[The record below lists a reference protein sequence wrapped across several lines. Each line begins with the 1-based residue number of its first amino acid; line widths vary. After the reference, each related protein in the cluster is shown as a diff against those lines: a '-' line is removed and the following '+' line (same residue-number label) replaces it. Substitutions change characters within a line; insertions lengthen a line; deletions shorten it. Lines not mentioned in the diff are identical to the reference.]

1 MIKSLFNY
9 SFRNKNFST
18 NSIKFPVNKDIKQ
31 VMPLDNNKNEAII
44 NNNINYP
51 FKTLTENQFKV
62 LQMKLAQLDLHNKL
76 LLTINKNIYNHP
88 HQKVNDKM
96 GNSINQSIIYNF
108 SKYSSVRQGKTN
120 NNISLIGPI
129 STKNPSRLGIIN
141 FAVKIIKSVFDSL
154 YCLISRPQFINKHDK
169 LIVRILYYQNNI
181 NKNPLFSNNNAN
193 SILRSEAA
201 LPHLSKEITDS
212 THKESMKEKMLFSI
226 FGNKFY
232 SNQIA
237 KNIRIKNFINS
248 LNVLP
253 SSPEVVAEKIN
264 CKDSLNNSII
274 NKKINSSLIMP
285 SIRKTGKIKIN
296 THAYLL
302 RKLIKTNNLDYLSTK
317 RLNILRTTSNKL
329 LMGRLIK
336 ILNNHNNKNVELIG
350 TMTGKLLN
358 PVNKNHLE
366 KVIEGVYDP
375 LTSLRVA
382 GQGSKSILTSAMCSS
397 VQDGEN
403 INQNLFSNKNL
414 RSTDNILPKLINKIN
429 KNLINLK
436 SQFIKNDKD
445 VINFIYQ
452 NIIHQSSIS
461 LLNSSAAATNLKI
474 NRVHNLLLKLNRQLF
489 LSRFLLNKNNSIISQ
504 DVSIKTLQYAIKILT
519 LIINNNIKTNSIA
532 LISTNK
538 KDSKYLGLTENSAQ
552 TLLLKKIK
560 DIFLS
565 HTFNKTKIQ
574 NTNILKNNIVKFK
587 WLGVILSRIFGKN
600 VEIQLVRLW
609 NIGLES
615 SITANIISKNST
627 NDKAQTIL
635 RKLWK
640 KIVINK
646 ASSLSFLREKA
657 LLNSNDF
664 VYNEFINN
672 NSNACAAKNNLS
684 LINNLSKEQLINIQ
698 NNSNKISIINN
709 KGNLSPVLSKSLDI
723 ISKDKANLKTA
734 QVNDFIKN
742 LEIYNRTPLTLGKTV
757 GISVR
762 IAGRLA
768 KERIK
773 PRMTV
778 TNIQVGSLSK
788 SRVNYIEK
796 FAFTNKNKKGAYT
809 VTVKM
814 GHSRS

>member
-1 MIKSLFNY
+1 MIKNL
-9 SFRNKNFST
+9 
-18 NSIKFPVNKDIKQ
+18 NKDIKQ
-31 VMPLDNNKNEAII
+31 GGAMLNLNNNKNETNI
-44 NNNINYP
+44 NNNINYSL
-51 FKTLTENQFKV
+51 KSLTPNQFKV
-62 LQMKLAQLDLHNKL
+62 LQMKLAQLDLHNRL

-88 HQKVNDKM
+88 HKKINDKM

-108 SKYSSVRQGKTN
+108 SKYSAGTVN

-141 FAVKIIKSVFDSL
+141 YAVKIIKSVFDSL

-181 NKNPLFSNNNAN
+181 NKNPLFSNSNAN
-193 SILRSEAA
+193 SILRNDVE
-201 LPHLSKEITDS
+201 LPQLSKEIIES
-212 THKESMKEKMLFSI
+212 SNKGSMKAKMLSSV
-226 FGNKFY
+226 FGKKLY

-237 KNIRIKNFINS
+237 KNVWIKNLNNS

-253 SSPEVVAEKIN
+253 GFAAANKISN
-264 CKDSLNNSII
+264 NRLLNKEI
-274 NKKINSSLIMP
+274 
-285 SIRKTGKIKIN
+285 TQ
-296 THAYLL
+296 TYLL

-317 RLNILRTTSNKL
+317 RLNILKTTSNKL
-329 LMGRLIK
+329 LMGKLIK
-336 ILNNHNNKNVELIG
+336 NLNNHNNKNVELIG

-358 PVNKNHLE
+358 PINKNNLE
-366 KVIEGVYDP
+366 KIIEGVYDP
-375 LTSLRVA
+375 ITSIRKFTPSHANVQA
-382 GQGSKSILTSAMCSS
+382 IASTSDL
-397 VQDGEN
+397 VEDGEN
-403 INQNLFSNKNL
+403 INQYLYSNT
-414 RSTDNILPKLINKIN
+414 RAVETDNIVPKLINKIN

-436 SQFIKNDKD
+436 SQFIKNDKNT
-445 VINFIYQ
+445 INFIYQ
-452 NIIHQSSIS
+452 NIIP
-461 LLNSSAAATNLKI
+461 LLNNSAFNTTLKI
-474 NRVHNLLLKLNRQLF
+474 NRVQGLLLKLNRQLF
-489 LSRFLLNKNNSIISQ
+489 LSRLLINKNNPIISQ
-504 DVSIKTLQYAIKILT
+504 SVSIKTLQYTIKILT
-519 LIINNNIKTNSIA
+519 LIINNNAPLPSALINKKTIA
-532 LISTNK
+532 LTNINK
-538 KDSKYLGLTENSAQ
+538 ARIESAAYGLQSKQ

-565 HTFNKTKIQ
+565 DTFNKIKLQ
-574 NTNILKNNIVKFK
+574 NSNILNNNIVKFK
-587 WLGVILSRIFGKN
+587 WLGIILSRIFAKN

-615 SITANIISKNST
+615 SITANVISKNST

-657 LLNSNDF
+657 LINSNDF

-672 NSNACAAKNNLS
+672 NTL
-684 LINNLSKEQLINIQ
+684 NNLSKEQLINIQ

-709 KGNLSPVLSKSLDI
+709 KNNLSPVLSEPLNI

-734 QVNDFIKN
+734 QLNDFIKN
-742 LEIYNRTPLTLGKTV
+742 IEIYNRTPLTLGKTV

-773 PRMTV
+773 PKQTV
-778 TNIQVGSLSK
+778 TTIQVGSLSK
-788 SRVNYIEK
+788 SKTNFIEK
-796 FAFTNKNKKGAYT
+796 FSFINKNKKGAYT

>member
-1 MIKSLFNY
+1 MKNLFNY
-9 SFRNKNFST
+9 PFITGQKNFSS
-18 NSIKFPVNKDIKQ
+18 NSINKDAPQ
-31 VMPLDNNKNEAII
+31 AII
-44 NNNINYP
+44 NNNTNYP
-51 FKTLTENQFKV
+51 LIEKPLTQNQFKV

-76 LLTINKNIYNHP
+76 LLTINKNIINHP
-88 HQKVNDKM
+88 HKKVNNKM

-108 SKYSSVRQGKTN
+108 GKYSS
-120 NNISLIGPI
+120 SALIGPV

-141 FAVKIIKSVFDSL
+141 FAVKIITSVFDSL

-181 NKNPLFSNNNAN
+181 NKNPLFSNSNAN
-193 SILRSEAA
+193 SILRNEVA
-201 LPHLSKEITDS
+201 LPQLSKDIIDS
-212 THKESMKEKMLFSI
+212 AHNGSLNAKMLSSI
-226 FGNKFY
+226 FGKKLY

-237 KNIRIKNFINS
+237 KNVWIKNLFNS
-248 LNVLP
+248 LNILP
-253 SSPEVVAEKIN
+253 SSANVPTKIN
-264 CKDSLNNSII
+264 AL
-274 NKKINSSLIMP
+274 
-285 SIRKTGKIKIN
+285 TGRA
-296 THAYLL
+296 TQTYLL
-302 RKLIKTNNLDYLSTK
+302 RKLIKTNNLDYLSSK
-317 RLNILRTTSNKL
+317 RLNILKTTSNKL
-329 LMGRLIK
+329 LMSKLIK
-336 ILNNHNNKNVELIG
+336 NLNNHNNKNVELIG

-358 PVNKNHLE
+358 PINKNHLE
-366 KVIEGVYDP
+366 KVTEGVYDSIASIRKFTP
-375 LTSLRVA
+375 SHVNMPGNA
-382 GQGSKSILTSAMCSS
+382 SGSIE
-397 VQDGEN
+397 DGEN
-403 INQNLFSNKNL
+403 INQYLLSNNRASL
-414 RSTDNILPKLINKIN
+414 QNSNSIAPKLINKIN
-429 KNLINLK
+429 KNLKNLK

-445 VINFIYQ
+445 TINFIYQ
-452 NIIHQSSIS
+452 NIMHSVA
-461 LLNSSAAATNLKI
+461 LLNNSAYNRNTNLKI
-474 NRVHNLLLKLNRQLF
+474 NRVQGLLLKLNRQLF
-489 LSRFLLNKNNSIISQ
+489 LSRLLLNGKNNPIISQ
-504 DVSIKTLQYAIKILT
+504 SVSIRTLQYVIKILT
-519 LIINNNIKTNSIA
+519 LIINNNNTPLILNNKTNTYNS
-532 LISTNK
+532 
-538 KDSKYLGLTENSAQ
+538 GLQSSASYFGSEATAEQ
-552 TLLLKKIK
+552 TLLSTKIK

-565 HTFNKTKIQ
+565 DTFNKTKLQ
-574 NTNILKNNIVKFK
+574 NTNILKNNIIKFK
-587 WLGVILSRIFGKN
+587 WLGIILSRIFGKN
-600 VEIQLVRLW
+600 VELQLVRLW

-664 VYNEFINN
+664 VYNEYIN
-672 NSNACAAKNNLS
+672 
-684 LINNLSKEQLINIQ
+684 NIQ

-709 KGNLSPVLSKSLDI
+709 RGNLSPVLGKPLNI

-734 QVNDFIKN
+734 QLNDFIKN

-773 PRMTV
+773 PKMTV

-788 SRVNYIEK
+788 SKVNFIEK
-796 FAFTNKNKKGAYT
+796 FAFTNKNKKGSFT